1 MATDTQQRAMRFID
15 VMLDHV
21 EMCKYPSKDMMDR
34 VERAMV
40 MFWEEERADEPT

>member
-1 MATDTQQRAMRFID
+1 MATDTQQRAMRFLD
-15 VMLDHV
+15 VMLERV

-40 MFWEEERADEPT
+40 MFWEEERDEEG